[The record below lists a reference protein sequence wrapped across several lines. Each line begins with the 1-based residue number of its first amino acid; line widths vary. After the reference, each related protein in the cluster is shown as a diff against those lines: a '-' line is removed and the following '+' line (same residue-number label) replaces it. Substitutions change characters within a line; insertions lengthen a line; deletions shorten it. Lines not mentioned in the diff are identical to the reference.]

1 MAESKSYPLIVEY
14 RRSTSALQGSTM
26 PRELFVFSIGS
37 PQRERVWEVCRTHS
51 QITPSYNK
59 DSDNTTYLNSF
70 EESLKK
76 RKDPDKMYKFIYT
89 GDESSPN
96 DYVEFSPS
104 IFNGI
109 SCKT

>member
-59 DSDNTTYLNSF
+59 DDDGGCCVFCCCCCFYF
-70 EESLKK
+70 
-76 RKDPDKMYKFIYT
+76 
-89 GDESSPN
+89 GSSVLPL
-96 DYVEFSPS
+96 
-104 IFNGI
+104 IIGI
-109 SCKT
+109 NNNLFFFFFLHHDCYY

>member
-59 DSDNTTYLNSF
+59 DDGGCVFCCCCCFYFGSSVLPLIIGVNNNLIFFFFLHHDCYIIIFCFSSD
-70 EESLKK
+70 K
-76 RKDPDKMYKFIYT
+76 R
-89 GDESSPN
+89 
-96 DYVEFSPS
+96 
-104 IFNGI
+104 
-109 SCKT
+109 